1 VHTDDDFE
9 WDPEKA
15 EANWQKHGVSF
26 LDGQEAF
33 FDRRAITKEN
43 PFPFEERF
51 SLIGT
56 DVSGRVLSVVFTW
69 RSNRIR
75 IISAR
80 RATAGERRQYEGE

>member
-1 VHTDDDFE
+1 MHTDEDFE

-26 LDGQEAF
+26 LDGQETF

-56 DVSGRVLSVVFTW
+56 DVSGRVLTVIFTW
-69 RSNRIR
+69 RNNSVR

-80 RATAGERRQYEGE
+80 RATAGERRLYEGE